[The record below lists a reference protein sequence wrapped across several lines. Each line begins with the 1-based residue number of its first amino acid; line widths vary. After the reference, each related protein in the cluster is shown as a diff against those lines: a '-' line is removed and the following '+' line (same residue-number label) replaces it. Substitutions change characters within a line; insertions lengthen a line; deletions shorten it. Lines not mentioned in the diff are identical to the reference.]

1 MSRRSTPE
9 RIDEARRDA
18 TREALTHWFLGLLV
32 GGIAG
37 IAPLALGT
45 LGLVLALPVVLWASV
60 DRPRGVALGGA
71 LVGVGAAWFVVW
83 GRAILSC
90 AGPDTATD
98 GCVGQDLSGLI
109 AVPILVLVIGGLTS
123 FVTGMRLARSQT
135 PGTEPPSI
143 GEDG

>member
-60 DRPRGVALGGA
+60 DRPWGVALGGA
-71 LVGVGAAWFVVW
+71 LVGVGAAW